1 MIQLALSPD
10 GQFLEARIGGIVAD
24 RWPIRR
30 PLREVFGT
38 ACVSVQRDYGDSAPE
53 LSDELRD
60 KLESLA
66 ELNRMWP

>member
-1 MIQLALSPD
+1 MTRLALSPD
-10 GQFLEARIGGIVAD
+10 GQFLEAWIDGTVAD

-38 ACVSVQRDYGDSAPE
+38 ACVSVQRDYGENAPD

-60 KLESLA
+60 KLEALA
-66 ELNRMWP
+66 ELNRMW